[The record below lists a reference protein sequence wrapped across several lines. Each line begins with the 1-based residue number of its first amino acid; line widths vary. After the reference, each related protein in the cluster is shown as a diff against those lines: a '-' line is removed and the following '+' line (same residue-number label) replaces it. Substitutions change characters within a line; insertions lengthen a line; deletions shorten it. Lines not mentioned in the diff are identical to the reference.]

1 MIEAL
6 ERTTAQPFEAFANGP
21 DAIPQEGVEERAVDA
36 PAGDEDVAAGE
47 LIEGRIGARLNR
59 IGERGKLDRTG
70 DGNPEQ
76 PADFDDAVAEMPRVR
91 DHRQDIGIL
100 VGGVPGARSQKHDTE
115 HAIKTR
121 FKANTTDV

>member
-1 MIEAL
+1 MELFAADGHDAGGC
-6 ERTTAQPFEAFANGP
+6 ERVTGKSGMRPF
-21 DAIPQEGVEERAVDA
+21 
-36 PAGDEDVAAGE
+36 
-47 LIEGRIGARLNR
+47 IEGRIGARLNR